1 LDWAEDS
8 VGEDSGGQG
17 HFGEIIAGVQAG
29 WALALDLAEEE
40 DDRPPE
46 VLAVGFALGLLHL

>member
-17 HFGEIIAGVQAG
+17 HFGGIISGVQAG
-29 WALALDLAEEE
+29 WALAQDLAEEE
-40 DDRPPE
+40 YDRSPE
-46 VLAVGFALGLLHL
+46 GLAVGFALRLLHL